1 MRIFAALL
9 VAGLCVFAQAQAHR
23 DPLTARE
30 VDQMRENAQDPAKR
44 IDLLLGFA
52 RERVL
57 AIDGLRGKPKP
68 SPADAG
74 KIADLLSDL
83 AALIDELDDNLEM
96 YNGHSEDLRHPLR
109 HVLQAEAEFQQKL
122 RALSDHADPLEKP
135 RFAEA
140 LEDVSDALQDS
151 MEGARAMLT
160 GQLEKKGQEK
170 NKQKSARPETPQTPG
185 AQAPEA
191 QR

>member
-1 MRIFAALL
+1 
-9 VAGLCVFAQAQAHR
+9 
-23 DPLTARE
+23 
-30 VDQMRENAQDPAKR
+30 
-44 IDLLLGFA
+44 
-52 RERVL
+52 
-57 AIDGLRGKPKP
+57 
-68 SPADAG
+68 
-74 KIADLLSDL
+74 
-83 AALIDELDDNLEM
+83 
-96 YNGHSEDLRHPLR
+96 
-109 HVLQAEAEFQQKL
+109 VLQAEAEFQQKL